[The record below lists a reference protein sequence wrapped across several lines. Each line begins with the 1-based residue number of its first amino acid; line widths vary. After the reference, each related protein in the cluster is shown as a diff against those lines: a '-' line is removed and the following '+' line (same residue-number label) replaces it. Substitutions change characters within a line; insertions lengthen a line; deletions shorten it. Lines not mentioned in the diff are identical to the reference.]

1 MGRYFEYIEYDPSI
15 QNPTSQVLGL
25 GKYSTPIAKQYDLH
39 SALEDPKGKNQWRKH
54 VINKLKPTALSI
66 WNGLGLKYRK
76 WERTMWSST
85 REWSRRL
92 LSKRKVLVSVT
103 KHVLRSAVSRASLLL
118 CPWKNSNVLVRNMFS
133 ETTKG
138 FWGHWFIKR
147 KLLGER
153 LGFLGM
159 RRERI

>member
-66 WNGLGLKYRK
+66 
-76 WERTMWSST
+76 
-85 REWSRRL
+85 
-92 LSKRKVLVSVT
+92 
-103 KHVLRSAVSRASLLL
+103 
-118 CPWKNSNVLVRNMFS
+118 
-133 ETTKG
+133 
-138 FWGHWFIKR
+138 
-147 KLLGER
+147 
-153 LGFLGM
+153 
-159 RRERI
+159 